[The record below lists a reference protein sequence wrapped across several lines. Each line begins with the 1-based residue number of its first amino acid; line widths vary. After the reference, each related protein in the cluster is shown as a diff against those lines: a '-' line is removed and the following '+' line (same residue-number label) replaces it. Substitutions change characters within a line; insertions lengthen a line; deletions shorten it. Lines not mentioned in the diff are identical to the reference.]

1 MLRHAAPGVPLLRF
15 PDLRLRRS
23 LPKHPLALVVTP
35 FILLSAL
42 ACGFFPGGGGG
53 AGEGDALL
61 KAGDVTGA
69 SSKYEEALTKDATNI
84 DVAIGAAYT
93 RMLAGQYDKAD
104 AALAGAEVTAA
115 DKLPEIKL
123 RRAIIAMQDGDLDKV
138 KEHATASG
146 LPAAKLLLAEAELA
160 DGNRDVAKGLLEGI
174 SGDAGSVGATAK
186 QYLALMADANPL
198 VQGLS
203 ETQALWALG
212 QHKVAVRSVE
222 ELVKAYAETHDDG
235 GAQVLMW
242 AGRAASI
249 GEADIA
255 WNLIEAV
262 GVPPEGQAWRVEA
275 TRGIAWCAQA
285 EAQKCLETFEI
296 VKKIAPADGYVDAR
310 VTAAAVIAPRDPA
323 TARQLLDGMTGDGAA
338 RVLASMGDK
347 AGAAAAASDPVMKK
361 QLGG

>member
-1 MLRHAAPGVPLLRF
+1 MLRF
-15 PDLRLRRS
+15 PVSLKKS
-23 LPKHPLALVVTP
+23 LPFKRPLFFAVAPIV
-35 FILLSAL
+35 LLSTL
-42 ACGFFPGGGGG
+42 ACGSFMGGGGG
-53 AGEGDALL
+53 SAEGDALL
-61 KAGDVTGA
+61 KAGDIAGA
-69 SSKYEEALTKDATNI
+69 SGKYEEALTKDATNV
-84 DVAIGAAYT
+84 DVAVGAAYT
-93 RMLAGQYDKAD
+93 RMAAGQYDKAD
-104 AALAGAEVTAA
+104 AALAGAEATAA

-123 RRAIIAMQDGDLDKV
+123 RRALVAMQAGDLDKV

-186 QYLALMADANPL
+186 QYLALMADPNPL

-285 EAQKCLETFEI
+285 EAQKCLETFEM

-310 VTAAAVIAPRDPA
+310 VTAAAVIAARDPA
-323 TARQLLDGMTGDGAA
+323 TARQLLEGMTGDGAA

-347 AGAAAAASDPVMKK
+347 AGAAAVASDPVMKK